1 MTKHA
6 TNRSMSHGRGSRN
19 GPVLPVGAAAF
30 AVLAMTLA
38 AAPPAA
44 AADVTLSGTIAS
56 AAGEKMGGVTVSA
69 KEVGTTITT
78 TVFTDPAG
86 AYVFPPLPEGQYRVW
101 AQAIG
106 YGTAKNEFALG
117 AVKHQDFALSP
128 ITDAERQIEQM
139 PGDLILAG
147 LPGNTP
153 DELRMKQIFRNNCTS
168 CHTPSYT
175 LQHRFDEAGW
185 NAIITTMKSVNVYG
199 IYNPKAPVNPVLDFH
214 QDELAKYLAR
224 ARGPGDAEFRITTRP
239 RPSGEAARVVFREY
253 DVPRNP
259 DQDLPAADGPN
270 DGSDWSLGTPSRIGS
285 MPHDAAADLD
295 GNLWFAVVVPTKRA
309 TVGRIDAK
317 TGAVKFFKVERQNGF
332 AANAHGLIRDGNGK
346 IWFNVWM
353 PRGGIASIDPKT
365 EKIDVFLPPP
375 GITPID
381 GPVTI
386 DYDGQGQI
394 WATTPQ
400 GALRLDP
407 ASGRFTEYKSVTPT
421 TANGGIGSTYGIAG
435 TADGN
440 AWWTQMAF
448 DTIDRSDTKTG
459 QSTEWKLP
467 PIAEQAKLVNDEDRK
482 FYATYAPKDIGT
494 PYPWSQG
501 PRRIGI
507 DRDTGVIWGA
517 DSWGGNLLRID
528 TKTADITTIPFPDPV
543 SNQPYHATPDKDHNV
558 WAPLW
563 TTDQIAKYEPATG
576 KWTMFDLPT
585 RGTEIRIVNLLE
597 KPGVKELVFAYPRS
611 SKVAVMTFRSEA
623 EIAALKAKAQ

>member
-1 MTKHA
+1 MLTERMSER
-6 TNRSMSHGRGSRN
+6 RSVVTSVSVAALAGFG
-19 GPVLPVGAAAF
+19 LTFGAPA
-30 AVLAMTLA
+30 
-38 AAPPAA
+38 PAA
-44 AADVTLSGTIAS
+44 ATDILLNGTITS
-56 AAGEKMGGVTVSA
+56 SAGEKMGGVTVSA
-69 KEVGTTITT
+69 KEAGKTITT
-78 TVFTDPAG
+78 TVFTDDDG

-106 YGTAKNEFALG
+106 YDTSKSEIALG
-117 AVKHQDFALSP
+117 SVKQQDFALTP
-128 ITDAERQIEQM
+128 IRDVERQIVQM

-147 LPGNTP
+147 LPANTP
-153 DELRMKQIFRNNCTS
+153 DEMRMKQIFRNNCTS
-168 CHTPSYT
+168 CHTASYT
-175 LQHRFDEAGW
+175 LQHRFDETGW
-185 NAIITTMKSVNVYG
+185 NAIINTMKSINVYG
-199 IYNPKAPVNPVLDFH
+199 IYNPKAEANPVLDFH
-214 QDELAKYLAR
+214 QGELARYLAK
-224 ARGPGDAEFRITTRP
+224 ARGPDESGFKITGRP

-253 DVPRNP
+253 DIPLNP
-259 DQDLPAADGPN
+259 DQDLPARTPPN
-270 DGSDWSLGTPSRIGS
+270 NGSDWTMGTPSRIGS

-295 GNLWFAVVVPTKRA
+295 GNLWFAVVVPTKTA
-309 TVGRIDAK
+309 SVGRIDAK
-317 TGAVKFFKVERQNGF
+317 TGAVKFFKVAAQNGN
-332 AANAHGLIRDGNGK
+332 AANAHGLIRDASGI

-353 PRGGIASIDPKT
+353 PRGGIARINPAT

-375 GITPID
+375 GMTAID

-386 DYDGQGQI
+386 DYDGQGKI

-407 ASGRFTEYKSVTPT
+407 ESGSFIEYKSVNAK

-459 QSTEWKLP
+459 KSTEWKLP
-467 PIAEQAKLVNDEDRK
+467 PVPEEAKLVNDEDRK

-507 DRDTGVIWGA
+507 DRATGVIWAA
-517 DSWGGNLLRID
+517 DSWGGSLLRID
-528 TKTADITTIPFPDPV
+528 TNTADMKFIPFPNPV
-543 SNQPYHATPDKDHNV
+543 SNQPYHAIPDQEHNV

-563 TTDQIAKYEPATG
+563 TTDEIAKYEPATG

-585 RGTEIRIVNLLE
+585 RGTEIRIVSLLE
-597 KPGVKELVFAYPRS
+597 KPGVKELVFAYARS
-611 SKVAVMTFRSEA
+611 SKVAAMTFRSEA
-623 EIAALKAKAQ
+623 DIAAAKQAAARQ